1 MFSGGLRQTNDTIAS
16 FEGLVGWMLMVS
28 LKNLGTL
35 TLQMENLTNVLNW
48 MWQLLDTMSM
58 HAIPY
63 NDTLL
68 QVCNNYVTCYI
79 AIYIYVCALC
89 ICFRN

>member
-1 MFSGGLRQTNDTIAS
+1 MGKKKI
-16 FEGLVGWMLMVS
+16 
-28 LKNLGTL
+28 
-35 TLQMENLTNVLNW
+35 ENLTNVLKL
-48 MWQLLDTMSM
+48 MWQLLESMSM

-79 AIYIYVCALC
+79 AIYIYVHYIYVLG
-89 ICFRN
+89 IR

>member
-1 MFSGGLRQTNDTIAS
+1 MCRDS
-16 FEGLVGWMLMVS
+16 W
-28 LKNLGTL
+28 KNLGTL
-35 TLQMENLTNVLNW
+35 TLKIENLTNDLNW

-79 AIYIYVCALC
+79 AIYIYVHYVYVLG
-89 ICFRN
+89 IR

>member
-1 MFSGGLRQTNDTIAS
+1 MGFMDEFGHLNSKI
-16 FEGLVGWMLMVS
+16 EH
-28 LKNLGTL
+28 
-35 TLQMENLTNVLNW
+35 LTNVLNW

-68 QVCNNYVTCYI
+68 QVCTNYVTCYI
-79 AIYIYVCALC
+79 AIYIDVHYVYVLG
-89 ICFRN
+89 IR

>member
-1 MFSGGLRQTNDTIAS
+1 MLRDS
-16 FEGLVGWMLMVS
+16 S
-28 LKNLGTL
+28 KNLGTL
-35 TLQMENLTNVLNW
+35 TLKNLNLTNVLNW

-58 HAIPY
+58 HVIPY

-79 AIYIYVCALC
+79 AIYIDVHYVQYM
-89 ICFRN
+89 F

>member
-1 MFSGGLRQTNDTIAS
+1 MEECGHLNSKI
-16 FEGLVGWMLMVS
+16 
-28 LKNLGTL
+28 
-35 TLQMENLTNVLNW
+35 ENLTNVLKL
-48 MWQLLDTMSM
+48 MWQLLESMSM

-79 AIYIYVCALC
+79 AIYIYVHYIYVLG
-89 ICFRN
+89 IR

>member
-1 MFSGGLRQTNDTIAS
+1 MLRDS
-16 FEGLVGWMLMVS
+16 W
-28 LKNLGTL
+28 KNLGTL
-35 TLQMENLTNVLNW
+35 TLKIEILTNVLNW

-58 HAIPY
+58 HVIHY

-79 AIYIYVCALC
+79 AIYIYVHYVYGLG
-89 ICFRN
+89 IR